1 MDSIKNRASQKARS
15 LFELRNKN
23 SALGAQGA
31 IIKGEI
37 WHTVFDQ
44 VELVFT

>member
-15 LFELRNKN
+15 LFELQNKN
-23 SALGAQGA
+23 SAQGGHDA